1 LFAFF
6 MVRPA
11 PFCVLDEVD
20 APLDEANVTRFITLL
35 KGFTQQ
41 SQFLMIT
48 HNKRSM
54 ETADVMYGVTME
66 TQGVSRV
73 LSARLRENETRRD
86 AQSPEEVIAG
96 K

>member
-1 LFAFF
+1 
-6 MVRPA
+6 
-11 PFCVLDEVD
+11 
-20 APLDEANVTRFITLL
+20 LDEANVTRFIALL
-35 KGFTQQ
+35 KSFTAQ

-66 TQGVSRV
+66 TLGVSRI
-73 LSARLRENETRRD
+73 LSARLREPVGRAP

-96 K
+96 R